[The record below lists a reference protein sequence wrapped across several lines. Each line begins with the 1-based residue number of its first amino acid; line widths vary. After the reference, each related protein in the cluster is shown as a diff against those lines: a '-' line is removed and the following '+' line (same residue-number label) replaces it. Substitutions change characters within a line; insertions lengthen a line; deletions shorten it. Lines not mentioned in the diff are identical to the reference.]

1 MLQYLLHHPE
11 MDTSTAARL
20 CQRSEPEV
28 REVLS
33 QMETEWHYLERGG
46 TGRGTYWSLAP
57 DVFRRLREEGSH
69 ERDRR
74 IDWEAAKTRIL
85 SILRQRAERQEE
97 GLSNAEIRHIAH
109 LDRNQA
115 SRLMREL
122 RSETPEVQLVGTKKA
137 SRYVYRPGQNA

>member
-1 MLQYLLHHPE
+1 VIIPDLGCHWSE
-11 MDTSTAARL
+11 RAGEASRRVTSLR
-20 CQRSEPEV
+20 R
-28 REVLS
+28 
-33 QMETEWHYLERGG
+33 RG
-46 TGRGTYWSLAP
+46 
-57 DVFRRLREEGSH
+57 EEGSH

-97 GLSNAEIRHIAH
+97 GLSNSEIRHIAH

-122 RSETPEVQLVGTKKA
+122 RSETPEVQFTGSKKG
-137 SRYVYRPGQNA
+137 SRYIYRTRQSA